1 MHSTCFW
8 LFCYTV
14 ADFCYYANLL
24 LHQTDGG
31 ARHTRVVLNRV
42 GEGFSC
48 ASTSA
53 SVCSFDDDSD
63 TNGGTGFSDNSQ
75 VIRVCDK
82 PKAKTGETECFQF
95 LVKVSII
102 SFYFK
107 YLITERTKWYPFEC

>member
-1 MHSTCFW
+1 MHSTCFSWVW

-14 ADFCYYANLL
+14 ADFCYYANFL

-48 ASTSA
+48 ASTSG

-63 TNGGTGFSDNSQ
+63 TN
-75 VIRVCDK
+75 CDK

-95 LVKVSII
+95 LVKLSII